1 MKVLIA
7 TVTAGAGHVQ
17 AAHALEE
24 AWRKL
29 RPADSVDNIDVL
41 KYTPE
46 LYEKLYSRG
55 YVKLVDTAPELY
67 ALAFRKTDDPERVR
81 RFSPLRRLAGR
92 LAAAPFVDKV
102 RELAPDLIL
111 TTHFMPPEILG
122 RSKEK
127 GRLRAPIVSVVTD
140 FEAHA
145 LWLED
150 SVDLYCVAFPET
162 KDRLV
167 ARGVPEGAIEAT
179 GIPVAAR
186 FGSPPSKAQA
196 RKSLS
201 LATRHPVLLVLG
213 GGFGMGPLE
222 RIAAELD
229 RVAKPVSAV
238 VVCGKNEELRAS
250 VADRRFKHPTTVLG
264 FADNM
269 HELMAACD
277 LVVTKPGGLT
287 SSEALAVGRPLLIA
301 NPIPGQEEANSDFM
315 LERGAAAKLSRIEDL
330 PSKLDRLLGS
340 KALDAMA
347 ASAKALGRPDAAR
360 RVCELALARAMR
372 MADGEKK

>member
-1 MKVLIA
+1 MKVLVA

-17 AAHALEE
+17 AARALEE
-24 AWRKL
+24 AWRRL
-29 RPADSVDNIDVL
+29 RPDDSVENIDVL

-55 YVKLVDTAPELY
+55 YVKFVDTAPDLY
-67 ALAFRKTDDPERVR
+67 ALAFRKTDDPEKVR

-92 LAAAPFVDKV
+92 LTAAPFVDKV
-102 RELAPDLIL
+102 RELDPDLIL
-111 TTHFMPPEILG
+111 ATHFMPPEILG

-150 SVDLYCVAFPET
+150 SVDLYCVAFPHT
-162 KDRLV
+162 RDMLV
-167 ARGVPEGAIEAT
+167 SRGVAKDAVEVT
-179 GIPVAAR
+179 GIPVAAK
-186 FGSPPSKAQA
+186 FAKPPSKAEA
-196 RKSLS
+196 KIRLG
-201 LATRHPVLLVLG
+201 LASKPPVLLVLG

-222 RIAAELD
+222 RIAAALD
-229 RVAKPVSAV
+229 RVSKPLSAV
-238 VVCGKNEELRAS
+238 VVCGKNEELRGV
-250 VADRRFKHPTTVLG
+250 VAARRFKHPTTVLG

-287 SSEALAVGRPLLIA
+287 SSEALAVGRPLLIV
-301 NPIPGQEEANSDFM
+301 NPLPGQEEANSEFL
-315 LERGAAAKLSRIEDL
+315 LERGAAAGPVRLEDI
-330 PSKLDRLLGS
+330 PAELDRLLGS
-340 KALDAMA
+340 KKLDAMA
-347 ASAKALGRPDAAR
+347 ATARALGRPDAAK
-360 RVCELALARAMR
+360 RVCEFAL
-372 MADGEKK
+372 GFF